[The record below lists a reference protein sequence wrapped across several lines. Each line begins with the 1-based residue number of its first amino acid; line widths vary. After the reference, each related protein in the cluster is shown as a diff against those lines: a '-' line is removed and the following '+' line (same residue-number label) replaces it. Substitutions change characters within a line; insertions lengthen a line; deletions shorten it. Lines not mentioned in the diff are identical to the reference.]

1 MAKIDIRAGMEGDKE
16 LIRKLEHLAGDQ
28 GMRKQ
33 ARAAALA
40 FAREECLPLMVERT
54 PKKTGKL
61 RSTETVKVRISSKKE
76 DIGVT
81 LVAGGAQAPY
91 ARIVHEDLRARH
103 KVGRSKYMESV
114 ILEKRSSAAQGIGS
128 RLNLEEAVGR

>member
-1 MAKIDIRAGMEGDKE
+1 VARIDIRVGMEGDKDM
-16 LIRKLEHLAGDQ
+16 LRRLERVAGDQ

-33 ARAAALA
+33 AREAALG

-61 RSTETVKVRISSKKE
+61 RSTETVKVRVSSKKE

-81 LVAGGAQAPY
+81 LVAGGPRAPY

-103 KVGRSKYMESV
+103 KVGQAKYMESV
-114 ILEKRSSAAQGIGS
+114 ILEKRSTAAQGIGS
-128 RLNLEEAVGR
+128 RLSLEEAVGR

>member
-1 MAKIDIRAGMEGDKE
+1 MAKIDIRAGMEGDE
-16 LIRKLEHLAGDQ
+16 QLLERLRHLAGDQ

-33 ARAAALA
+33 ARQAALG

-54 PKKTGKL
+54 PKKTGEL
-61 RSTETVKVRISSKKE
+61 RRSETVKVRVSSKKE

-81 LVAGGAQAPY
+81 LVAGGANAPY
-91 ARIVHEDLRARH
+91 ARIVHENLKARH
-103 KVGRSKYMESV
+103 KVGRAKFMESV

-128 RLNLEEAVGR
+128 RISLPEAVGK